1 MKNLANKHIIITG
14 ASQGIGKNI
23 ATNFLQSRANI
34 YLISRNKSKL
44 LKLKEDL
51 SIINST
57 NKKIECYNADVTNQS
72 EISDIF
78 KEIGTIDVL
87 INNAGITRD
96 NIIVRLSK
104 NDWNSVINTNLNGT
118 YNCCKAAA
126 KYMIKQKS
134 GKIINISSIVGQIGN
149 KGQSNYAASK
159 AGIIGLTK
167 SLAKELAVRNITVNA
182 INPGYIDTKMTQE
195 LSDKNKDVFLSNI
208 PLNKFGDPQDIS
220 NLVCFLASNKSNYI
234 TGQSINVDGGLVMQ

>member
-1 MKNLANKHIIITG
+1 MKNLTNKHIIITG

-23 ATNFLQSRANI
+23 ATNFLQSKANI

-44 LKLKEDL
+44 LKLKKDL
-51 SIINST
+51 SIINSS

-72 EISDIF
+72 EISNIF

-104 NDWNSVINTNLNGT
+104 NDWDSVINTNLNGT

-167 SLAKELAVRNITVNA
+167 SLAKELAIRNITVNA

-208 PLNKFGDPQDIS
+208 PLNKFGDPQDVS